1 MSCTAGLGA
10 GEEREGGREGKV
22 REREKE
28 EERNKEK
35 RKGNI
40 TVQ

>member
-1 MSCTAGLGA
+1 M
-10 GEEREGGREGKV
+10 

-40 TVQ
+40 TMNVEVGDNKLLT